1 MSDSSCWLCGVELE
15 ESYGVILN
23 LAIIDRQGKHEII
36 PDEDPTQIICEKCWE
51 DKEED
56 MNKLFKVL

>member
-23 LAIIDRQGKHEII
+23 LAIIDRQGKHKIL

-56 MNKLFKVL
+56 MNKLSKVL